1 MTWNKGKGEGRKTDR
16 DKKFI
21 DQSTPQG
28 MVKDEG
34 QGEKI
39 RELKYLG
46 YGFIPNSFVIV
57 HCLLRLSSFSF
68 QVLFHISSHTQKC
81 IVL

>member
-1 MTWNKGKGEGRKTDR
+1 MGGKMWHETRGKGREGKYTDDR

-39 RELKYLG
+39 RE
-46 YGFIPNSFVIV
+46 
-57 HCLLRLSSFSF
+57 R
-68 QVLFHISSHTQKC
+68 
-81 IVL
+81 